1 MSNIV
6 EDFTNYR
13 IRSIEVAE
21 AQYYE
26 TLIRTLDKIE
36 KDIVDLVNK
45 QIPKNDDFKLFNLKS
60 AIAVQPLIRQ
70 TLEREY
76 LGWSDTVVREGFNKQ
91 ANES

>member
-1 MSNIV
+1 MSDIA

-13 IRSIEVAE
+13 VRSIAIAE

-45 QIPKNDDFKLFNLKS
+45 KIPKNDDF
-60 AIAVQPLIRQ
+60 
-70 TLEREY
+70 
-76 LGWSDTVVREGFNKQ
+76 
-91 ANES
+91 